1 MKKEEG
7 SEAQKKKKRKK
18 WRPTCTVRANV
29 QRPMSFFAPWICLLE
44 IWHVDN
50 NNNNNKTEVLIHLV
64 VCTFPVKWCF
74 STRQLGFNLFWN
86 EKISLKEQ
94 RKCKFIEGVNAKTSV
109 MGKTVSKESQFL

>member
-50 NNNNNKTEVLIHLV
+50 NNNNNKI
-64 VCTFPVKWCF
+64 K
-74 STRQLGFNLFWN
+74 
-86 EKISLKEQ
+86 
-94 RKCKFIEGVNAKTSV
+94 
-109 MGKTVSKESQFL
+109 

>member
-50 NNNNNKTEVLIHLV
+50 SNNNNKIKKIKKKKIKHWIH
-64 VCTFPVKWCF
+64 
-74 STRQLGFNLFWN
+74 
-86 EKISLKEQ
+86 
-94 RKCKFIEGVNAKTSV
+94 
-109 MGKTVSKESQFL
+109 

>member
-50 NNNNNKTEVLIHLV
+50 NNNNNKIKKIVEDWYCL
-64 VCTFPVKWCF
+64 
-74 STRQLGFNLFWN
+74 LFDY
-86 EKISLKEQ
+86 
-94 RKCKFIEGVNAKTSV
+94 F
-109 MGKTVSKESQFL
+109 